1 MKNIIILKI
10 VIFFPSSNS
19 KMCGDKV
26 AVLSKFGGTVAPLP
40 SYLKEYPMFPGI
52 GNYLINYSNS

>member
-1 MKNIIILKI
+1 
-10 VIFFPSSNS
+10 
-19 KMCGDKV
+19 MCGDKV

-52 GNYLINYSNS
+52 GNYSINYSIIQTHTQ